1 MRLPRFSEPLRKPN
15 AANAFRLH
23 GSTKKLMR
31 LRLSSTL
38 DGCQCAESERCCP
51 SFVCLTG
58 INFFYKS
65 KSNLFFKMVLICVHV
80 IEDRTLE
87 AKKMERIETH
97 SQESAGMNVSVES
110 CFRDFYNV
118 L

>member
-1 MRLPRFSEPLRKPN
+1 MAASVPNPKDVVRVLFVLPVL
-15 AANAFRLH
+15 
-23 GSTKKLMR
+23 
-31 LRLSSTL
+31 
-38 DGCQCAESERCCP
+38 
-51 SFVCLTG
+51 
-58 INFFYKS
+58 IFFYKS